1 MIQVKEINK
10 NRKAKFKRLLVEYVN
25 NRIDATTLLKR
36 SHIYKNLLGLAEQYI
51 AHAKRDVLSCETQ
64 EEINDRIDEHV
75 NFLLVFNKTFSHVAK
90 CLNSVQKGRF
100 SPEIEQ
106 KKETYFGSKMEVV
119 ITELGYTIDF
129 PEERVKLYCS
139 KKCVND
145 IQCELPRN

>member
-1 MIQVKEINK
+1 MKIVKEINK

-25 NRIDATTLLKR
+25 NRIDADALLE
-36 SHIYKNLLGLAEQYI
+36 SSYIYKNILRLAEQYL
-51 AHAKRDVLSCETQ
+51 AHAKRDIMSCETQ
-64 EEINDRIDEHV
+64 DEINDRLNEHV
-75 NFLLVFNKTFSHVAK
+75 KFLLDFNKTFAHVSK
-90 CLNSVQKGRF
+90 CINSVQKGRF

-106 KKETYFGSKMEVV
+106 KKGAYFGRKIDVV

-145 IQCELPRN
+145 IQFNI

>member
-1 MIQVKEINK
+1 MKETKETNK
-10 NRKAKFKRLLVEYVN
+10 NRKAKFERILVEYIN
-25 NRIDATTLLKR
+25 NRIDATTFLKR
-36 SHIYKNLLGLAEQYI
+36 SHIYKNILGLAEQYI
-51 AHAKRDVLSCETQ
+51 AHAKRDIMNCETQ
-64 EEINDRIDEHV
+64 DEINDRINEHV
-75 NFLLVFNKTFSHVAK
+75 NFLLDFNKTFAHVSK

-139 KKCVND
+139 KKHVND
-145 IQCELPRN
+145 IQFNI

>member
-10 NRKAKFKRLLVEYVN
+10 NRKAKFERLLVEYVN
-25 NRIDATTLLKR
+25 YRIDATTFLKR

-51 AHAKRDVLSCETQ
+51 AHAKREIVCCDSQ
-64 EEINDRIDEHV
+64 EEINDMINEYV
-75 NFLLVFNKTFSHVAK
+75 NFLLDFNKTFSHVAK
-90 CLNSVQKGRF
+90 CLNSVKKGRF
-100 SPEIEQ
+100 RPEVEQ
-106 KKETYFGSKMEVV
+106 KKETYFGRKMEVA

-145 IQCELPRN
+145 IQFYL

>member
-10 NRKAKFKRLLVEYVN
+10 NRKAKFKRLLVEYIN
-25 NRIDATTLLKR
+25 NRIDATTFLKR

-64 EEINDRIDEHV
+64 EKINDRINEHV
-75 NFLLVFNKTFSHVAK
+75 NFLLDFNKTFSHVAK

-106 KKETYFGSKMEVV
+106 RKETYFGRTMEVV
-119 ITELGYTIDF
+119 TTELGYTIDF

-145 IQCELPRN
+145 IQFNI

>member
-25 NRIDATTLLKR
+25 NRIDATTFLKR

-64 EEINDRIDEHV
+64 EEINDRINEHV
-75 NFLLVFNKTFSHVAK
+75 NFLLDFNKKFAHVSQ

-106 KKETYFGSKMEVV
+106 KKETYFGRKIDVV
-119 ITELGYTIDF
+119 ITELGYTVEF

-139 KKCVND
+139 KKRVND
-145 IQCELPRN
+145 IQFDI

>member
-25 NRIDATTLLKR
+25 NRIDATAILKR
-36 SHIYKNLLGLAEQYI
+36 SHIYKNILGLAEQYL
-51 AHAKRDVLSCETQ
+51 AHAKRDIMNCETQ
-64 EEINDRIDEHV
+64 DEINDRINEHV
-75 NFLLVFNKTFSHVAK
+75 NFLLDFNKTFAHVSK

-106 KKETYFGSKMEVV
+106 KKETYFGSKMEVA

-129 PEERVKLYCS
+129 PEERVKLFCT
-139 KKCVND
+139 KKIVND
-145 IQCELPRN
+145 IKLNI

>member
-1 MIQVKEINK
+1 MKETKETNK
-10 NRKAKFKRLLVEYVN
+10 NRKAKFERLLVEYVN
-25 NRIDATTLLKR
+25 NRIDADALLGM
-36 SHIYKNLLGLAEQYI
+36 SFIYKNLHELAEQYL

-75 NFLLVFNKTFSHVAK
+75 NFLLEFNKTFSHVSK

-106 KKETYFGSKMEVV
+106 KKETYFGRKIDVV
-119 ITELGYTIDF
+119 ITELGYTVEF

-139 KKCVND
+139 KKRVND
-145 IQCELPRN
+145 IQFNI